1 MRRLGL
7 LIALVISAACGSKK
21 PDPVGPV
28 SGDLTVSY
36 VGPSQTDGA
45 FLLLVTGSVTAV
57 KSAGAYQVA
66 SAAAGPT
73 ATRVVVTGQ
82 LVTGDIIRLTVPDVN
97 AASTYSA
104 RFEAVADRNTF
115 ALGDLSS
122 YSATVRK

>member
-1 MRRLGL
+1 MRRLM
-7 LIALVISAACGSKK
+7 LVTVLGISAACGSKK

-28 SGDLTVSY
+28 AGDLTVSY

-45 FLLLVTGSVTAV
+45 ILLLVTGSVTAV

-73 ATRVVVTGQ
+73 ATRVVITGPI
-82 LVTGDIIRLTVPDVN
+82 VTGDIIKLTVPDVN
-97 AASTYSA
+97 AAASYSA